1 MSILAR
7 IQVLARISP
16 IKPKT
21 HYTWHKYNG
30 SPKTI
35 VSKKGYKVGLIKGH
49 RFGLRPAKSDPN
61 KIRMIH
67 ESTGINKVF
76 TLTKNH
82 STRLINNSKRI

>member
-1 MSILAR
+1 MSILQR

-16 IKPKT
+16 IKPRS

-30 SPKTI
+30 PPKTI
-35 VSKKGYKVGLIKGH
+35 VSRKGYRVGLMKGH
-49 RFGLRPAKSDPN
+49 KFGLRPAKSDPD

-67 ESTGINKVF
+67 ESTGINKVY

-82 STRLINNSKRI
+82 ATRLINHSKRL